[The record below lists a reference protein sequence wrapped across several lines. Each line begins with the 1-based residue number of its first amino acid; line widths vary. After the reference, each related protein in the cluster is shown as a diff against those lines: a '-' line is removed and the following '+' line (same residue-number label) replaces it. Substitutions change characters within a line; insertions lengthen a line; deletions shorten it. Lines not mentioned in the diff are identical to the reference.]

1 MTREITYIRAVSC
14 MQKELQAVID
24 AAKAGLGD
32 KYSASKSRAEMLKAV
47 ATKCPPQMCFDIMYG
62 LKF

>member
-1 MTREITYIRAVSC
+1 